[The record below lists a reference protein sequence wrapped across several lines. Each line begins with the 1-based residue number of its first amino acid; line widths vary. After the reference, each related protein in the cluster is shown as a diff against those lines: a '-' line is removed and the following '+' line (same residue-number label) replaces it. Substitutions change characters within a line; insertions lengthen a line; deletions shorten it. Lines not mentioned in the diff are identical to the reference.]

1 MRAETWKGAANDHI
15 DVYVPTNVSSCSMTM
30 LIGHSYLIYAKHTKD
45 GVLETGWCM
54 GTRNASQAV
63 SDLKLRLP
71 RLEHNLRPPKGA
83 DKHKTRFRSCKAT
96 AAAETKQVNRA
107 NGGTC
112 LFAQFT
118 PQPCDSSTEDTTR
131 KAFALVKALDARKHS
146 KQPSPAAV
154 FSFYCI
160 DGMSVAEIAR
170 KCRCSRG
177 TILNRLEF
185 IRRKTGADPVRVR
198 RLSAQFESFGE
209 RTPDARARRTSAK
222 GLIYDA
228 PEPEEEDA

>member
-1 MRAETWKGAANDHI
+1 MPNTCQIGSWSADAVPVVLTLQTNRHVFRNVLAELA
-15 DVYVPTNVSSCSMTM
+15 
-30 LIGHSYLIYAKHTKD
+30 
-45 GVLETGWCM
+45 
-54 GTRNASQAV
+54 
-63 SDLKLRLP
+63 LRL
-71 RLEHNLRPPKGA
+71 
-83 DKHKTRFRSCKAT
+83 KTRFI
-96 AAAETKQVNRA
+96 
-107 NGGTC
+107 
-112 LFAQFT
+112 LFAPTADHLDATGHELLAHAHAAFFARTSHTRLDSQGALRSIRSPGELFARFT

-222 GLIYDA
+222 GLIYDT
-228 PEPEEEDA
+228 PEHEEEDA